1 MNVFQDIFDLVK
13 EKYQAQ
19 NVSEYRADN
28 RILQVVTLGN
38 REFGLLIGD

>member
-1 MNVFQDIFDLVK
+1 MNIFQNIFDLVK

-28 RILQVVTLGN
+28 RILQLVTLGK
-38 REFGLLIGD
+38 REFSLLIGV